1 MAEQTSTF
9 KDLSASQQRQLRAE
23 GFSNLPL
30 EFNEEHPITG
40 HAGAQLLSNFYI
52 ASGMGELLE
61 KHIDMEYHGIN
72 YTKEALIHQV
82 VQIYATGLGCFE
94 RASEMAHDPA
104 FRLAR
109 GAESDSCPQNL
120 RYFISR
126 LAKEDQAL
134 KLGNCVRDY
143 GVSQIPSEQT
153 EYEFVLDMSRLQ
165 SYGHQEGVKAGRL
178 GDGRIRKCHSFLI
191 GAERHS
197 QQVLTAEYYKGGTDP
212 KPHLAEQLTKLRQ
225 AACDLTGQAEALIR
239 IRLDGGFFIWD
250 NVDFLNLLPPIDKD
264 SQDLLEVIEG
274 QRNILY
280 VMKIDSQKGSLELAH
295 SLDYTPSKFKERQ
308 DAGEKLSRKE
318 TSKIKFEYSEFRY
331 KSTNRN
337 KNDRIVVR
345 RRAVEEA
352 KAGQLKLP
360 TFGEDQ
366 CYNYEFLVTNSTEP
380 PEDIWLW
387 YDDGGFIEQIIEN
400 GKNGCA
406 WECLD
411 GHGYEENRICFLLK
425 VLALD
430 LNRAFQRKALADTP
444 ASHWEIST
452 LIRRIIR
459 IPALLCRRGKG
470 WILRASNE
478 HPLAQMLQQAQ
489 SRIVK
494 LAIVLMAASNPR
506 SKIGVVPNA

>member
-1 MAEQTSTF
+1 MAEQPNRF
-9 KDLSASQQRQLRAE
+9 KELSASQQRQLRAA

-30 EFNEEHPITG
+30 EFSEEHPITG
-40 HAGAQLLSNFYI
+40 HAGAQLLSNFYV
-52 ASGMGELLE
+52 ASGMKGLLE
-61 KHIDMEYHGIN
+61 KHVDMEYQGIE
-72 YTKEALIHQV
+72 YTKEDLLHQV
-82 VQIYATGLGCFE
+82 IQIYATGLGCME
-94 RASEMAHDPA
+94 RASEMAEDPA

-109 GAESDSCPQNL
+109 GAKSDSCPQNL

-126 LAKEDQAL
+126 LAEEEQAL
-134 KLGNCVRDY
+134 KLESCVSDY
-143 GVSQIPSEQT
+143 GVSQLASNET

-165 SYGHQEGVKAGRL
+165 SRGHQEGVKPGRL

-212 KPHLAEQLTKLRQ
+212 KPHLKEQVTKLRQ

-239 IRLDGGFFIWD
+239 IRLDGGFFSWD
-250 NVDFLNLLPPIDKD
+250 NVDFLNLLPPIDKE

-274 QRNILY
+274 QSNILY
-280 VMKIDSQKGSLELAH
+280 AMKIDSQKGSLELAH

-318 TSKIKFEYSEFRY
+318 TSKLKFEYSEFRY
-331 KSTNRN
+331 GSTNRN
-337 KNDRIVVR
+337 KEDRIVVR
-345 RRAVEEA
+345 RRAVDQPKA
-352 KAGQLKLP
+352 KQLKLP

-366 CYNYEFLVTNSTEP
+366 CYNYEFLVTNSTEA
-380 PEDIWLW
+380 PEDVWLW

-425 VLALD
+425 VLAFNLD
-430 LNRAFQRKALADTP
+430 RAFQKKALADTP
-444 ASHWEIST
+444 ASQWEIPT
-452 LIRRIIR
+452 FLRRIIR

-470 WILRASNE
+470 WVLRAWKE
-478 HPLAQMLQQAQ
+478 HPLAHILQQAQ
-489 SRIVK
+489 SRTIE
-494 LAIVLMAASNPR
+494 LAMAQLE
-506 SKIGVVPNA
+506 